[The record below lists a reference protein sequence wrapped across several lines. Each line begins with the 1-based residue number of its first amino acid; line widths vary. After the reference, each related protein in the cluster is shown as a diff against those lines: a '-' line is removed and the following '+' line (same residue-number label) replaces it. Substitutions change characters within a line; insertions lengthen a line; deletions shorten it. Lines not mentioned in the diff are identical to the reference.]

1 MTIRL
6 RPDQKIHIQS
16 SADIFQLIQPILR
29 RSSKL
34 DRDREHLWILC
45 LDASQTVQH
54 LELLGL
60 GTQRTVLIDPK
71 EVYNLA
77 LLKRASSIVVI
88 HNHPS
93 GRLKPSHA
101 DKVATEKLIA
111 ASQSLNIKL
120 LDHLIISDDN
130 YFSFLDEGVFELLD
144 TSKSTVFNSV
154 LAADRNATHF

>member
-16 SADIFQLIQPILR
+16 SADIFQLMQPVLR

-60 GTQRTVLIDPK
+60 GTQRAVLIDPK
-71 EVYNLA
+71 EIYNLA
-77 LLKRASSIVVI
+77 LLKRATSIVAI

-93 GRLKPSHA
+93 GKLRPSQA
-101 DKVATEKLIA
+101 DKTATEKMIA
-111 ASQSLNIKL
+111 ASQFLNIKL

-130 YFSFLDEGVFELLD
+130 YFSFLDEGVFALLS
-144 TSKSTVFNSV
+144 TSKSIMLNSA
-154 LAADRNATHF
+154 L